1 MKKKVGNRLI
11 ALLLAL
17 FMAVTMMPD
26 MVVGAEETD
35 NGVADEAQKC
45 GYEQPKAIN
54 VGELDEDEAEDLPI
68 VRAQYNAADASY
80 WAVYGSDYYYSKMS
94 GAEKQFYQALY
105 DVNMS
110 FLTGNKSAGYKT
122 FDSTRHY
129 HSGFVSIGSLD
140 LDTALE
146 VAKILQMSNPQ
157 FYFVNDEML
166 YGVNS
171 DGKYQ
176 LALGVYNTCSNGSA
190 RADKTNGIKNKLDS
204 WIASIKSKAT
214 ILDMEQEAHDII
226 MQNCWYSEKGSYHQ
240 SSAGVLLEGKAVC
253 AGYAETF
260 EMLCNAVGIQTV
272 CVTSSS
278 HEWNKVK
285 LYGRWYV
292 VDCTWDDDADDTT
305 GTAYSYWCFNVSDN
319 FSDEYGKWSH
329 TAESWWSSY
338 SVPVCENDKVITDR
352 DYNYQGVDY
361 SSVFDVDYYLK
372 TYPDIKAAFGADEN
386 QAFMHFINCGMAEG
400 RQGKSSFNVISYKNR
415 YKDLRM
421 AFGNNLRSYYLH
433 YISNGKAEGRKATG
447 DVAITDG
454 VFVYN
459 GVDCHALAARVDGL
473 RIVKG
478 LRQLRVGIE
487 LIARA
492 AGKCDVSTALD
503 GVILRF
509 LFRRAG
515 RKDKRQ
521 LAGVAAVKRLGR
533 QLLFRRVGLVVAPVV
548 NRRAEHRRFAAL
560 ILAVVRHAHG
570 KQLARRGVDIVD
582 GGTVVVRHV
591 GVGRSGRDQHRAVL
605 LALLVDGLVRA
616 VVRFTASGQHIEDI
630 RLVLGSGIAV
640 HAEPVVALHGVEVHA
655 IALFGEARLRVEFIL
670 TDGAVGRIAVMRGHQ
685 QTLFA
690 VARILHLGRIGLL
703 IVLVGALNAH
713 GHNAVLFEQLFG
725 RVVRA
730 HLLERDLL
738 RRIGA
743 VVGIIV
749 LARVAALRAAAGEQ
763 AHDAKRADAYLL
775 PIFHPDV
782 PPSEF
787 GRGRSAPRS
796 FMVYSLPVRS
806 FFRPAQSLRR
816 SFFEKV
822 ARL

>member
-26 MVVGAEETD
+26 MAVWAEETD
-35 NGVADEAQKC
+35 NGVADAAQKC
-45 GYEQPKAIN
+45 GYEQPKTIN
-54 VGELDEDEAEDLPI
+54 VGELDEDETEDLPI

-122 FDSTRHY
+122 FDSARHY

-146 VAKILQMSNPQ
+146 VAKIVQMSNPQ
-157 FYFVNDEML
+157 FYFVNEEML

-176 LALGVYNTCSNGSA
+176 LALGVYNTCSNGGA

-204 WIASIKSKAT
+204 WVASIKSKAT

-226 MQNCWYSEKGSYHQ
+226 MRNCWYSEAGSYHQ

-305 GTAYSYWCFNVSDN
+305 GTVYSYWCFNVSDN

-338 SVPVCENDKVITDR
+338 SVPVCKNDNVIADR

-361 SSVFDVDYYLK
+361 SPVFDVDYYLR
-372 TYPDIKAAFGADEN
+372 TYPDIKAAFGADEE
-386 QAFMHFINCGMAEG
+386 QAFMHFINNGMHEG
-400 RQGKSSFNVISYKNR
+400 RQGIATFNVLSYKNR

-421 AFGNNLRSYYLH
+421 AFGNDLRSYYLH

-447 DVAITDG
+447 EVTITDG
-454 VFVYN
+454 VTVYN
-459 GVDCHALAARVDGL
+459 GVDYSAVYNYSYYIKKYPDIAKAFPNDDISTLAHFVNYGMNEKRQGNKTFD
-473 RIVKG
+473 VKSYYNEYID
-478 LRQLRVGIE
+478 L
-487 LIARA
+487 
-492 AGKCDVSTALD
+492 
-503 GVILRF
+503 
-509 LFRRAG
+509 RRAFGTNWSAYYRHYINYGKTEGRNGTGTMTLQGITVYNGVDYSAVYNMNDYIALNPDVKNAFGNDDIAILEHFINHGMSEGRQASSKFEVNSYRMRYRDLRSAFGYNLPDYYYHYMHYGKAEGRQATGTVTNIDAITVYNGIDYSLVYDFEYYLNANPDVKAAFGNDDLAVLSHFVNFGMREGRRGCSTFNIAVYRENNDDLKVAFGNDLPLYYQHYMNYGKKEG
-515 RKDKRQ
+515 RK
-521 LAGVAAVKRLGR
+521 AV
-533 QLLFRRVGLVVAPVV
+533 
-548 NRRAEHRRFAAL
+548 
-560 ILAVVRHAHG
+560 
-570 KQLARRGVDIVD
+570 
-582 GGTVVVRHV
+582 
-591 GVGRSGRDQHRAVL
+591 
-605 LALLVDGLVRA
+605 
-616 VVRFTASGQHIEDI
+616 
-630 RLVLGSGIAV
+630 
-640 HAEPVVALHGVEVHA
+640 
-655 IALFGEARLRVEFIL
+655 
-670 TDGAVGRIAVMRGHQ
+670 
-685 QTLFA
+685 
-690 VARILHLGRIGLL
+690 
-703 IVLVGALNAH
+703 
-713 GHNAVLFEQLFG
+713 
-725 RVVRA
+725 
-730 HLLERDLL
+730 
-738 RRIGA
+738 
-743 VVGIIV
+743 
-749 LARVAALRAAAGEQ
+749 
-763 AHDAKRADAYLL
+763 
-775 PIFHPDV
+775 
-782 PPSEF
+782 
-787 GRGRSAPRS
+787 
-796 FMVYSLPVRS
+796 
-806 FFRPAQSLRR
+806 
-816 SFFEKV
+816 
-822 ARL
+822 

>member
-26 MVVGAEETD
+26 MAVWAEETD
-35 NGVADEAQKC
+35 NGVADEVQEC

-204 WIASIKSKAT
+204 WVASIKSKAT

-226 MQNCWYSEKGSYHQ
+226 MQNCWYSEEGSYHQ

-260 EMLCNAVGIQTV
+260 EMLCNAVGILTV

-305 GTAYSYWCFNVSDN
+305 GTVYSYWCFNVSDN

-400 RQGKSSFNVISYKNR
+400 RQGNMNFDVNSYYNQ
-415 YKDLRM
+415 YADLRS
-421 AFGNNLRSYYLH
+421 AFGTNWRAYYLH
-433 YISNGKAEGRKATG
+433 YIQNGKAEGRKGTG
-447 DVAITDG
+447 TKTMQG
-454 VFVYN
+454 TTVYN
-459 GVDCHALAARVDGL
+459 GVDYSAVYNMSDYLNKNTDVKKAVGGDDLAAIAHFVNYGMKEGRQASSKFDVNSYRMRYKDL
-473 RIVKG
+473 RSAFGYDLASYYYHYMSSGKAEG
-478 LRQLRVGIE
+478 RQ
-487 LIARA
+487 AT
-492 AGKCDVSTALD
+492 GKVTDID
-503 GVILRF
+503 GVTVYNGVDYAAVYNFNYYVDANPDIKAAFGNDDLAVLSHFVNYGMKEGRCGCEAF
-509 LFRRAG
+509 NVLTYREKNGDLKAAFGDDLKQYYIHYMNYGKNEG
-515 RKDKRQ
+515 RK
-521 LAGVAAVKRLGR
+521 AA
-533 QLLFRRVGLVVAPVV
+533 
-548 NRRAEHRRFAAL
+548 
-560 ILAVVRHAHG
+560 
-570 KQLARRGVDIVD
+570 
-582 GGTVVVRHV
+582 
-591 GVGRSGRDQHRAVL
+591 
-605 LALLVDGLVRA
+605 
-616 VVRFTASGQHIEDI
+616 
-630 RLVLGSGIAV
+630 
-640 HAEPVVALHGVEVHA
+640 
-655 IALFGEARLRVEFIL
+655 
-670 TDGAVGRIAVMRGHQ
+670 
-685 QTLFA
+685 
-690 VARILHLGRIGLL
+690 
-703 IVLVGALNAH
+703 
-713 GHNAVLFEQLFG
+713 
-725 RVVRA
+725 
-730 HLLERDLL
+730 
-738 RRIGA
+738 
-743 VVGIIV
+743 
-749 LARVAALRAAAGEQ
+749 
-763 AHDAKRADAYLL
+763 
-775 PIFHPDV
+775 
-782 PPSEF
+782 
-787 GRGRSAPRS
+787 
-796 FMVYSLPVRS
+796 
-806 FFRPAQSLRR
+806 
-816 SFFEKV
+816 
-822 ARL
+822 

>member
-17 FMAVTMMPD
+17 FMAVTMMPN
-26 MVVGAEETD
+26 MAVWAEETD

-54 VGELDEDEAEDLPI
+54 VGELDEDETEDLPI

-171 DGKYQ
+171 DGNWQ

-190 RADKTNGIKNKLDS
+190 RADKTNGIKKKLDS
-204 WIASIKSKAT
+204 WVASIKSKET

-226 MQNCWYSEKGSYHQ
+226 MQNCWYSEEGSYHQ

-253 AGYAETF
+253 AGYAEAF
-260 EMLCNAVGIQTV
+260 EMLCNAVGIETI

-292 VDCTWDDDADDTT
+292 VDCTWDDDSDDTT
-305 GTAYSYWCFNVSDN
+305 GTVYSYWCFNVSDN

-386 QAFMHFINCGMAEG
+386 QAFMHFINNGMNEG
-400 RQGKSSFNVISYKNR
+400 RRGKSSFNVISYKNR

-421 AFGNNLRSYYLH
+421 VFGNNLRSYYLH

-447 DVAITDG
+447 DVTITDG
-454 VFVYN
+454 VSVYN
-459 GVDCHALAARVDGL
+459 GVDYSAVYNYSYYIKKYPDIAKAFPNDDISTLAHFVTCGMNEKRQGNMNFDVNSYYNQYADLRSAFGTNWRAYYLHYIQNGKAEGRKGTGTKSIQGTTVYNGVDYSAVYNMDDYLKTNSDVRKAVGGDDLAAIAHFVNYGMKEGRQASSKFDVNSYRMRYKDL
-473 RIVKG
+473 RSAFG
-478 LRQLRVGIE
+478 YDL
-487 LIARA
+487 A
-492 AGKCDVSTALD
+492 AYYYHYMSSGKAE
-503 GVILRF
+503 
-509 LFRRAG
+509 G
-515 RKDKRQ
+515 RKATGKVTSID
-521 LAGVAAVKRLGR
+521 AITVYNGVDYSAVYDFNYYLSANPDIKAAFG
-533 QLLFRRVGLVVAPVV
+533 
-548 NRRAEHRRFAAL
+548 NDD
-560 ILAVVRHAHG
+560 LAVLSHFVNYG
-570 KQLARRGVDIVD
+570 MKEG
-582 GGTVVVRHV
+582 
-591 GVGRSGRDQHRAVL
+591 
-605 LALLVDGLVRA
+605 
-616 VVRFTASGQHIEDI
+616 
-630 RLVLGSGIAV
+630 
-640 HAEPVVALHGVEVHA
+640 
-655 IALFGEARLRVEFIL
+655 
-670 TDGAVGRIAVMRGHQ
+670 
-685 QTLFA
+685 
-690 VARILHLGRIGLL
+690 
-703 IVLVGALNAH
+703 
-713 GHNAVLFEQLFG
+713 
-725 RVVRA
+725 
-730 HLLERDLL
+730 
-738 RRIGA
+738 
-743 VVGIIV
+743 
-749 LARVAALRAAAGEQ
+749 
-763 AHDAKRADAYLL
+763 
-775 PIFHPDV
+775 
-782 PPSEF
+782 
-787 GRGRSAPRS
+787 
-796 FMVYSLPVRS
+796 
-806 FFRPAQSLRR
+806 RR
-816 SFFEKV
+816 SCEAFNVLTYREKNGDLK
-822 ARL
+822 AAFGDDLKQYYIHYINYGKNEGRKAA

>member
-11 ALLLAL
+11 ALVLAL
-17 FMAVTMMPD
+17 FMTVTMMPD
-26 MVVGAEETD
+26 MAVWAEETD

-122 FDSTRHY
+122 FDSARHY

-157 FYFVNDEML
+157 FYFVNEEML

-176 LALGVYNTCSNGSA
+176 LALGVYNTCSNGGA

-204 WIASIKSKAT
+204 WVASIKSKAT

-226 MQNCWYSEKGSYHQ
+226 MRNCWYSEAGSYHQ

-285 LYGRWYV
+285 LYGRWYA
-292 VDCTWDDDADDTT
+292 VDCTWDDDKDDKT
-305 GTAYSYWCFNVSDN
+305 GTVYGYMYFNVSDN
-319 FSDEYGKWSH
+319 YSDEYSKWSH

-454 VFVYN
+454 VSVYN
-459 GVDCHALAARVDGL
+459 GVDYSAVYNYSYYIKKYPCLLYTSDAAD
-473 RIVKG
+473 
-478 LRQLRVGIE
+478 E
-487 LIARA
+487 L
-492 AGKCDVSTALD
+492 
-503 GVILRF
+503 
-509 LFRRAG
+509 
-515 RKDKRQ
+515 
-521 LAGVAAVKRLGR
+521 
-533 QLLFRRVGLVVAPVV
+533 
-548 NRRAEHRRFAAL
+548 
-560 ILAVVRHAHG
+560 
-570 KQLARRGVDIVD
+570 
-582 GGTVVVRHV
+582 
-591 GVGRSGRDQHRAVL
+591 
-605 LALLVDGLVRA
+605 
-616 VVRFTASGQHIEDI
+616 
-630 RLVLGSGIAV
+630 
-640 HAEPVVALHGVEVHA
+640 
-655 IALFGEARLRVEFIL
+655 
-670 TDGAVGRIAVMRGHQ
+670 
-685 QTLFA
+685 
-690 VARILHLGRIGLL
+690 
-703 IVLVGALNAH
+703 
-713 GHNAVLFEQLFG
+713 
-725 RVVRA
+725 
-730 HLLERDLL
+730 
-738 RRIGA
+738 
-743 VVGIIV
+743 
-749 LARVAALRAAAGEQ
+749 
-763 AHDAKRADAYLL
+763 
-775 PIFHPDV
+775 
-782 PPSEF
+782 
-787 GRGRSAPRS
+787 
-796 FMVYSLPVRS
+796 
-806 FFRPAQSLRR
+806 
-816 SFFEKV
+816 
-822 ARL
+822 

>member
-1 MKKKVGNRLI
+1 MCIR
-11 ALLLAL
+11 
-17 FMAVTMMPD
+17 D
-26 MVVGAEETD
+26 
-35 NGVADEAQKC
+35 
-45 GYEQPKAIN
+45 
-54 VGELDEDEAEDLPI
+54 
-68 VRAQYNAADASY
+68 RSY

-122 FDSTRHY
+122 FDSARHY

-157 FYFVNDEML
+157 FYFVNEEML

-176 LALGVYNTCSNGSA
+176 LALGVYNTCSNGGA

-204 WIASIKSKAT
+204 WVASIKSKAT

-226 MQNCWYSEKGSYHQ
+226 MRNCWYSEAGSYHQ

-285 LYGRWYV
+285 LYGRWYA
-292 VDCTWDDDADDTT
+292 VDCTWDDDKDDKT
-305 GTAYSYWCFNVSDN
+305 GTVYGYMYFNVSDN
-319 FSDEYGKWSH
+319 YSDEYSKWSH

-454 VFVYN
+454 VSVYN
-459 GVDCHALAARVDGL
+459 GVDYSAVYNYSYYIKKYPD
-473 RIVKG
+473 
-478 LRQLRVGIE
+478 
-487 LIARA
+487 IAKA
-492 AGKCDVSTALD
+492 FPNDDISTC
-503 GVILRF
+503 
-509 LFRRAG
+509 
-515 RKDKRQ
+515 
-521 LAGVAAVKRLGR
+521 
-533 QLLFRRVGLVVAPVV
+533 LLY
-548 NRRAEHRRFAAL
+548 
-560 ILAVVRHAHG
+560 
-570 KQLARRGVDIVD
+570 
-582 GGTVVVRHV
+582 
-591 GVGRSGRDQHRAVL
+591 RSPSPRD
-605 LALLVDGLVRA
+605 
-616 VVRFTASGQHIEDI
+616 S
-630 RLVLGSGIAV
+630 
-640 HAEPVVALHGVEVHA
+640 
-655 IALFGEARLRVEFIL
+655 
-670 TDGAVGRIAVMRGHQ
+670 
-685 QTLFA
+685 
-690 VARILHLGRIGLL
+690 
-703 IVLVGALNAH
+703 
-713 GHNAVLFEQLFG
+713 
-725 RVVRA
+725 
-730 HLLERDLL
+730 
-738 RRIGA
+738 
-743 VVGIIV
+743 
-749 LARVAALRAAAGEQ
+749 
-763 AHDAKRADAYLL
+763 
-775 PIFHPDV
+775 
-782 PPSEF
+782 
-787 GRGRSAPRS
+787 
-796 FMVYSLPVRS
+796 
-806 FFRPAQSLRR
+806 
-816 SFFEKV
+816 
-822 ARL
+822 

>member
-319 FSDEYGKWSH
+319 FSEEYGKWSH

-459 GVDCHALAARVDGL
+459 GVDYSAVYNYSYYIKKYPDIAKAFPNDDISTLAHFVTCGMNEKRQGNMNFDVNSYYNQYADLRSAFGTNWRAYYLHYIQNGKAEGRKGTGTKTMQGTTVYNGVDYSAVYNMSDYLNKNTDVKKAVGGDDLAAIAHFVNYGMKEGRQASSKFDVNSYRMRYKDL
-473 RIVKG
+473 RSAFGYDLASYYYHYMSSGKAEG
-478 LRQLRVGIE
+478 RQ
-487 LIARA
+487 AT
-492 AGKCDVSTALD
+492 GKVTDID
-503 GVILRF
+503 GVTVYNGVDYAAVYNFNYYVDANPDIKAAFGNDDLAVLSHF
-509 LFRRAG
+509 VNYGMKEGRRGCEAFNVLTYREKNGDLKAAFGDDLKQYYIHYINYGKNEG
-515 RKDKRQ
+515 RK
-521 LAGVAAVKRLGR
+521 AA
-533 QLLFRRVGLVVAPVV
+533 
-548 NRRAEHRRFAAL
+548 
-560 ILAVVRHAHG
+560 
-570 KQLARRGVDIVD
+570 
-582 GGTVVVRHV
+582 
-591 GVGRSGRDQHRAVL
+591 
-605 LALLVDGLVRA
+605 
-616 VVRFTASGQHIEDI
+616 
-630 RLVLGSGIAV
+630 
-640 HAEPVVALHGVEVHA
+640 
-655 IALFGEARLRVEFIL
+655 
-670 TDGAVGRIAVMRGHQ
+670 
-685 QTLFA
+685 
-690 VARILHLGRIGLL
+690 
-703 IVLVGALNAH
+703 
-713 GHNAVLFEQLFG
+713 
-725 RVVRA
+725 
-730 HLLERDLL
+730 
-738 RRIGA
+738 
-743 VVGIIV
+743 
-749 LARVAALRAAAGEQ
+749 
-763 AHDAKRADAYLL
+763 
-775 PIFHPDV
+775 
-782 PPSEF
+782 
-787 GRGRSAPRS
+787 
-796 FMVYSLPVRS
+796 
-806 FFRPAQSLRR
+806 
-816 SFFEKV
+816 
-822 ARL
+822 

>member
-11 ALLLAL
+11 ALVLAL
-17 FMAVTMMPD
+17 FMTVTMMPD
-26 MVVGAEETD
+26 MAVWAEETD

-122 FDSTRHY
+122 FDSARHY

-157 FYFVNDEML
+157 FYFVNEEML

-176 LALGVYNTCSNGSA
+176 LALGVYNTCSNGGA

-204 WIASIKSKAT
+204 WVASIKSKAT

-226 MQNCWYSEKGSYHQ
+226 MRNCWYSEAGSYHQ

-285 LYGRWYV
+285 LYGRWYA
-292 VDCTWDDDADDTT
+292 VDCTWDDDKDDKT
-305 GTAYSYWCFNVSDN
+305 GTVYGYMYFNVSDN
-319 FSDEYGKWSH
+319 YSDEYSKWSH

-400 RQGKSSFNVISYKNR
+400 R
-415 YKDLRM
+415 
-421 AFGNNLRSYYLH
+421 
-433 YISNGKAEGRKATG
+433 KATG

-454 VFVYN
+454 VSVYN
-459 GVDCHALAARVDGL
+459 GVDYSAVYNYSYYIKKYPDIAKAFPNDDISTLAHFVTCGMNEKRQGNMNFDVNSYYNRYADLRSAFGTNWSAYYLHYIQNGKAEGRKGTGTKSIQGTTVYNGVDYSAVYNMSDYLNKNTDVKKAVGGDDLAAIAHFVNYGMKEGRQASSKFDVNSYRMRYKDLRSAFGYDLAAYYYHYMSSGKAEGRQATGKVTSIDAITVYNGVDYSAVYDFNYYL
-473 RIVKG
+473 SANPDIK
-478 LRQLRVGIE
+478 
-487 LIARA
+487 A
-492 AGKCDVSTALD
+492 AFGNDDLAVLSHFVNYGMKEGRRSCEAFNVLTYREKNGDLKAAFGDDLKQYYIHYINYGKNE
-503 GVILRF
+503 
-509 LFRRAG
+509 G
-515 RKDKRQ
+515 RK
-521 LAGVAAVKRLGR
+521 AA
-533 QLLFRRVGLVVAPVV
+533 
-548 NRRAEHRRFAAL
+548 
-560 ILAVVRHAHG
+560 
-570 KQLARRGVDIVD
+570 
-582 GGTVVVRHV
+582 
-591 GVGRSGRDQHRAVL
+591 
-605 LALLVDGLVRA
+605 
-616 VVRFTASGQHIEDI
+616 
-630 RLVLGSGIAV
+630 
-640 HAEPVVALHGVEVHA
+640 
-655 IALFGEARLRVEFIL
+655 
-670 TDGAVGRIAVMRGHQ
+670 
-685 QTLFA
+685 
-690 VARILHLGRIGLL
+690 
-703 IVLVGALNAH
+703 
-713 GHNAVLFEQLFG
+713 
-725 RVVRA
+725 
-730 HLLERDLL
+730 
-738 RRIGA
+738 
-743 VVGIIV
+743 
-749 LARVAALRAAAGEQ
+749 
-763 AHDAKRADAYLL
+763 
-775 PIFHPDV
+775 
-782 PPSEF
+782 
-787 GRGRSAPRS
+787 
-796 FMVYSLPVRS
+796 
-806 FFRPAQSLRR
+806 
-816 SFFEKV
+816 
-822 ARL
+822 

>member
-1 MKKKVGNRLI
+1 MKKKEGNRLI

-26 MVVGAEETD
+26 MAVWAEETD
-35 NGVADEAQKC
+35 NGVADAAQKC
-45 GYEQPKAIN
+45 GYEQPKTIN
-54 VGELDEDEAEDLPI
+54 VGELDEDETEDLPI

-204 WIASIKSKAT
+204 WVASIKSKAT

-226 MQNCWYSEKGSYHQ
+226 MQNCWYSEEGSYHQ

-305 GTAYSYWCFNVSDN
+305 GTVYSYWCFNVSDN

-372 TYPDIKAAFGADEN
+372 TYPDIKAAFGANEN
-386 QAFMHFINCGMAEG
+386 QAFMHFINSGMAEG

-447 DVAITDG
+447 DVTITDG
-454 VFVYN
+454 VSVYN
-459 GVDCHALAARVDGL
+459 GVDYSAVYNYSYYIKKYPDIAKAFPNDDISTLAHFVNYGMNEKRQGNKTFD
-473 RIVKG
+473 VKSYYNEYID
-478 LRQLRVGIE
+478 L
-487 LIARA
+487 
-492 AGKCDVSTALD
+492 
-503 GVILRF
+503 
-509 LFRRAG
+509 RRAFGTNWSAYYRHYINYGKTEGRNGTGTMTLQGITVYNGVDYSAVYNMNDYIALNPDVKNAFGDDDIAILEHFINHGMSEGRQASSKFEVNSYRMRYRDLRSAFGYNLPDYYYHYMHYGKAEGRQATGTVTNIDAITVYNGIDYSLVYDFEYYLNANPDVKAAFGNDDLAVLSHFVNFGMREGRRGCSTFNIAAYRENNDDLKVAFGNDLPLYYQHYMNYGKKEG
-515 RKDKRQ
+515 RK
-521 LAGVAAVKRLGR
+521 AV
-533 QLLFRRVGLVVAPVV
+533 
-548 NRRAEHRRFAAL
+548 
-560 ILAVVRHAHG
+560 
-570 KQLARRGVDIVD
+570 
-582 GGTVVVRHV
+582 
-591 GVGRSGRDQHRAVL
+591 
-605 LALLVDGLVRA
+605 
-616 VVRFTASGQHIEDI
+616 
-630 RLVLGSGIAV
+630 
-640 HAEPVVALHGVEVHA
+640 
-655 IALFGEARLRVEFIL
+655 
-670 TDGAVGRIAVMRGHQ
+670 
-685 QTLFA
+685 
-690 VARILHLGRIGLL
+690 
-703 IVLVGALNAH
+703 
-713 GHNAVLFEQLFG
+713 
-725 RVVRA
+725 
-730 HLLERDLL
+730 
-738 RRIGA
+738 
-743 VVGIIV
+743 
-749 LARVAALRAAAGEQ
+749 
-763 AHDAKRADAYLL
+763 
-775 PIFHPDV
+775 
-782 PPSEF
+782 
-787 GRGRSAPRS
+787 
-796 FMVYSLPVRS
+796 
-806 FFRPAQSLRR
+806 
-816 SFFEKV
+816 
-822 ARL
+822 

>member
-1 MKKKVGNRLI
+1 MKKNVGNRLI
-11 ALLLAL
+11 ALVLAL
-17 FMAVTMMPD
+17 FMTVTMMPD
-26 MVVGAEETD
+26 MAVWAEETD

-122 FDSTRHY
+122 FDSARHY

-157 FYFVNDEML
+157 FYFVNEEML

-176 LALGVYNTCSNGSA
+176 LALGVYNTCSNGGA

-204 WIASIKSKAT
+204 WVASIKSKAT

-226 MQNCWYSEKGSYHQ
+226 MRNCWYSEAGSYHQ

-285 LYGRWYV
+285 LYGRWYA
-292 VDCTWDDDADDTT
+292 VDCTWDDDKDDKT
-305 GTAYSYWCFNVSDN
+305 GTVYGYMYFNVSDN
-319 FSDEYGKWSH
+319 YSDEYSKWSH

-400 RQGKSSFNVISYKNR
+400 R
-415 YKDLRM
+415 
-421 AFGNNLRSYYLH
+421 
-433 YISNGKAEGRKATG
+433 KATG

-454 VFVYN
+454 VSVYN
-459 GVDCHALAARVDGL
+459 GVDYSAVYNYSYYIKKYPDIAKAFPNDDISTLAHFVTCGMNEKRQGNMNFDVNSYYNRYADLRSAFGTNWSAYYLHYIQNGKAEGRKGTGTKSIQGTTVYNGVDYSAVYNMSDYLNKNTDVKKAVGGDDLAAIAHFVNYGMKEGRQASSKFDVNSYRMRYKDLRSAFGYDLAAYYYHYMSSGKAEGRQATGKVTSIDAITVYNGVDYSAVYDFNYYL
-473 RIVKG
+473 SANPDIK
-478 LRQLRVGIE
+478 
-487 LIARA
+487 A
-492 AGKCDVSTALD
+492 AFGNDDLAVLSHFVNYGMKEGRRSCEAFNVLTYREKNGDLKAAFGDDLKQYYIHYINYGKNE
-503 GVILRF
+503 
-509 LFRRAG
+509 G
-515 RKDKRQ
+515 RK
-521 LAGVAAVKRLGR
+521 AA
-533 QLLFRRVGLVVAPVV
+533 
-548 NRRAEHRRFAAL
+548 
-560 ILAVVRHAHG
+560 
-570 KQLARRGVDIVD
+570 
-582 GGTVVVRHV
+582 
-591 GVGRSGRDQHRAVL
+591 
-605 LALLVDGLVRA
+605 
-616 VVRFTASGQHIEDI
+616 
-630 RLVLGSGIAV
+630 
-640 HAEPVVALHGVEVHA
+640 
-655 IALFGEARLRVEFIL
+655 
-670 TDGAVGRIAVMRGHQ
+670 
-685 QTLFA
+685 
-690 VARILHLGRIGLL
+690 
-703 IVLVGALNAH
+703 
-713 GHNAVLFEQLFG
+713 
-725 RVVRA
+725 
-730 HLLERDLL
+730 
-738 RRIGA
+738 
-743 VVGIIV
+743 
-749 LARVAALRAAAGEQ
+749 
-763 AHDAKRADAYLL
+763 
-775 PIFHPDV
+775 
-782 PPSEF
+782 
-787 GRGRSAPRS
+787 
-796 FMVYSLPVRS
+796 
-806 FFRPAQSLRR
+806 
-816 SFFEKV
+816 
-822 ARL
+822 